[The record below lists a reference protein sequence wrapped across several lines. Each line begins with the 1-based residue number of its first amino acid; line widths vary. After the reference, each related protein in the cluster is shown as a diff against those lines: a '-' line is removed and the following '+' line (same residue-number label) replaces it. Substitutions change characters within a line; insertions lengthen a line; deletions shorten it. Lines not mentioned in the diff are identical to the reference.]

1 MSISPS
7 SLFESE
13 DGGALNFTIPPK
25 NATENSSY
33 YYNYE
38 YNTENDPYK
47 DYELAIGVSEFLS
60 HYYTPTIVVFGSV
73 GNILSVIVFFKTKLR
88 KLSSSYY
95 LAALGLSD
103 TVFLLVAFVTWLNF
117 LSINIYN
124 RPGYCEIFTYISGLC
139 SFLSVWF
146 VVAFTIERYIAVLYP
161 LKRQSMCT
169 VKRACSV
176 LMCLVAVGIVLNIP
190 LYIYASPVYSKDMM
204 DYICDIKEDHKVR
217 MSGFGLLCA
226 DLKNLMNVFLFS

>member
-1 MSISPS
+1 MSIFPTTSGS
-7 SLFESE
+7 FFNASES
-13 DGGALNFTIPPK
+13 NFTLMRE
-25 NATENSSY
+25 NSTENTSY
-33 YYNYE
+33 YNNYYE
-38 YNTENDPYK
+38 YNNEMDPYQ
-47 DYELAIGVSEFLS
+47 DYRLAINVSEYLS
-60 HYYTPTIVVFGSV
+60 HFYTPTIVIFGSI

-95 LAALGLSD
+95 LAALGISD

-124 RPGYCEIFTYISGLC
+124 KGGYCEIFTYLSGLC

-176 LMCLVAVGIVLNIP
+176 LICLVIVGCVLNIP
-190 LYIYASPVYSKDMM
+190 LYMYASPVYSKDLS
-204 DYICDIKEDHKVR
+204 DYICDIKEDHKV
-217 MSGFGLLCA
+217 
-226 DLKNLMNVFLFS
+226 LKFFKNPHLI